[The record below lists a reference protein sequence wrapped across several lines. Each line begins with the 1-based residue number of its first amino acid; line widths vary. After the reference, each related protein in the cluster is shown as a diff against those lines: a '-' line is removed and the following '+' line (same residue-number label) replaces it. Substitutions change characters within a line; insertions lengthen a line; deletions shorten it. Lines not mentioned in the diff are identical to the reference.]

1 MTIQE
6 RRRLLGLAATLSAAV
21 LTSPARAQ
29 APAAAPAAAPA
40 PLPPPDARAMLEQ
53 FEKSGRGFD
62 MRPGVKAATTVYV
75 VFDPQCPW
83 CAKFWDSAK
92 PIAERVRFVWL
103 PVAVLNPRSEPQGA
117 AILASANPVET
128 MEANEAQLPKGG
140 LPIDTLAPP
149 MAAREDVWSNS
160 RIYRR
165 TGGRTV
171 PFAVYRD
178 AQGQAAT
185 IPGYLPPEELKKVLG
200 LS

>member
-1 MTIQE
+1 MITT
-6 RRRLLGLAATLSAAV
+6 RRHLLGLAATLAAAS
-21 LTSPARAQ
+21 LAAPARAQ
-29 APAAAPAAAPA
+29 APAAMAPA

-53 FEKSGRGFD
+53 FEKSGRGFE
-62 MRPGVKAATTVYV
+62 MRPGVKAVTTVYV

-83 CAKFWDSAK
+83 CSKFWESAK
-92 PIAERVRFVWL
+92 PIADRVRFVWL

-117 AILASANPVET
+117 AILAAANPVET

-140 LPIDTLAPP
+140 LPLESLAPP

-165 TGGRTV
+165 TGGRSV

-178 AQGQAAT
+178 AQDQAAT
-185 IPGYLPPEELKKVLG
+185 IPGYLPPEELKKALG

>member
-92 PIAERVRFVWL
+92 PIAEASDESFTIAMALL
-103 PVAVLNPRSEPQGA
+103 PS
-117 AILASANPVET
+117 
-128 MEANEAQLPKGG
+128 GG
-140 LPIDTLAPP
+140 SMRRKACGRMTF
-149 MAAREDVWSNS
+149 
-160 RIYRR
+160 RIV
-165 TGGRTV
+165 GR
-171 PFAVYRD
+171 
-178 AQGQAAT
+178 
-185 IPGYLPPEELKKVLG
+185 
-200 LS
+200 

>member
-1 MTIQE
+1 MMIHQ
-6 RRRLLGLAATLSAAV
+6 RRRLLGLAATLAAA
-21 LTSPARAQ
+21 TFAAPARAQ
-29 APAAAPAAAPA
+29 APAAATAATPA

-62 MRPGVKAATTVYV
+62 MRPGVKGATTVYV

-92 PIAERVRFVWL
+92 PIADRVRFVWL

-117 AILASANPVET
+117 AILSSANPVET
-128 MEANEAQLPKGG
+128 MEAHEALLPKGG
-140 LPIDTLAPP
+140 LPLESLAPP

-165 TGGRTV
+165 TGGRSV

-185 IPGYLPPEELKKVLG
+185 IPGYLSPEDLKKALG

>member
-6 RRRLLGLAATLSAAV
+6 RRRLLGLAATLTAAV
-21 LTSPARAQ
+21 FTSPARAQ
-29 APAAAPAAAPA
+29 SPAAAPA

-83 CAKFWDSAK
+83 CAKLWDSAK

-117 AILASANPVET
+117 AILAAANPVET
-128 MEANEAQLPKGG
+128 MEANEARLPKGG

-178 AQGQAAT
+178 AQGQAVI
-185 IPGYLPPEELKKVLG
+185 IPGYLPPEELKRALG

>member
-1 MTIQE
+1 MAGHLVAE
-6 RRRLLGLAATLSAAV
+6 MAA
-21 LTSPARAQ
+21 
-29 APAAAPAAAPA
+29 
-40 PLPPPDARAMLEQ
+40 E
-53 FEKSGRGFD
+53 
-62 MRPGVKAATTVYV
+62 
-75 VFDPQCPW
+75 
-83 CAKFWDSAK
+83 
-92 PIAERVRFVWL
+92 
-103 PVAVLNPRSEPQGA
+103 GA